1 MDTLEIEIINKVGLI
16 KLNRPDSL
24 NALTYEM
31 IQKIEHTLDDWITE
45 SIDFIILEAAGERA
59 FCAGGD
65 IADLYESGLK
75 KNYTYSQLFW
85 LDEYRLNEKIA
96 NYPKPIISFLQGFTM
111 GGGVGLGCHVSHRI
125 VCESS
130 KIAMPEC
137 GIGLIPDVG
146 GSFILANAPAGI
158 GEYLATTGYR
168 MNSDDSIFSG
178 FSDYFVPQVNW
189 EEVKA
194 NLIQSGSLSVLDKFI
209 QEPPIGELRT
219 NFKEISS
226 IFSNTS
232 LQFIIGNLKKRNS
245 KFSIKTLKL
254 IEKNSPLSVS
264 CTFEIIKIL
273 KRIENLTIKD
283 SLDYEYRF
291 TYRAVE
297 YSDFVEGIRAQV
309 IDKDRNPNW
318 QHNNIKDVP
327 REKVKKMLE
336 PLNLN

>member
-1 MDTLEIEIINKVGLI
+1 MDTLKIEIVNKVGLI

-31 IQKIEHTLDDWITE
+31 IRKIEQTLDHWVTE

-75 KNYTYSQLFW
+75 KNYTYSQAFW

-125 VCESS
+125 VSESS

-146 GSFILANAPAGI
+146 GSFILAKAPIGI

-168 MNSDDSIFSG
+168 MDADDAVFSG
-178 FSDYFVPQVNW
+178 FSDYFIPQSDW
-189 EEVKA
+189 KEVKA
-194 NLIQSGSLSVLDKFI
+194 KLIKSRSISVLDEFI
-209 QEPPIGELRT
+209 KDPPMGELKSKL
-219 NFKEISS
+219 KEISS
-226 IFSNTS
+226 IFSNDS
-232 LQFIIGNLKKRNS
+232 LCAIIDNLEKRNS
-245 KFSIKTLKL
+245 TFSTQTLKL
-254 IEKNSPLSVS
+254 IEKNSPLSVL

-273 KRIENLTIKD
+273 RKKENLTIKD
-283 SLDYEYRF
+283 SLEYEYRF
-291 TYRAVE
+291 TYRAIE
-297 YSDFVEGIRAQV
+297 CSDFVEGIRAQV

-318 QHNNIKDVP
+318 QHNHIRNVP
-327 REKVKKMLE
+327 REKVKTMLK
-336 PLNLN
+336 PLNYN